1 MATAKNLKNQLAKNQ
16 KKGIKGNNPYKTIQD
31 LLKRMEPQIKKALPK
46 HMDPERLSRIAFTE
60 VRKNPKLLEC
70 STHSFLGAI
79 MTSAQLG
86 LEPGVLGHAYL
97 IPYYNKKTNSKE
109 VQFQIGYKGL
119 LDLVRR
125 SGEIESISARCVH
138 EKDEFDFEYG
148 LNEKLV
154 HKPNMNGDR
163 GNLTSVYAIAKFK
176 DGGYS
181 MIVMSKSDVEKIR
194 SRSKSPNNGPWVTD
208 YEAMARKT
216 VLKQLCK
223 YLPLSIE
230 VQRGLVADEST
241 KKEISED
248 MVEES
253 FDETD
258 WTDVTEV
265 QDFEY
270 SEEPNTKTETDEEKD
285 KEKTF
290 PNKAL
295 KDKS

>member
-1 MATAKNLKNQLAKNQ
+1 VATAKNLKSQLAKNQ

-46 HMDPERLSRIAFTE
+46 HLDPERLSRIALTE

-70 STHSFLGAI
+70 SRESFLGAI

-97 IPYYNKKTNSKE
+97 IPYYNKKTQSYE
-109 VQFQIGYKGL
+109 CQFQIGYKGL

-125 SGEIESISARCVH
+125 SGEIESIAARCVY
-138 EKDEFDFEYG
+138 ENDEFDFEYG

-154 HKPNMNGDR
+154 HKPNLDGDR
-163 GNLTSVYAIAKFK
+163 GSFESVYAIAKFK

-181 MIVMSKSDVEKIR
+181 MLVMSKSDVEKIR
-194 SRSKSPNNGPWVTD
+194 SRSKSPNVGPWVTD
-208 YEAMARKT
+208 YEAMAQKT
-216 VLKQLCK
+216 ILKQLCK

-230 VQRGLVADEST
+230 VQRGLVADETT
-241 KKEISED
+241 KKEISAD
-248 MVEES
+248 MVDDGS
-253 FDETD
+253 DVTD

-265 QDFEY
+265 QDYEY
-270 SEEPNTKTETDEEKD
+270 IEEPATKTEESESTE
-285 KEKTF
+285 EKTF

-295 KDKS
+295 KGNNE

>member
-1 MATAKNLKNQLAKNQ
+1 MATAKKIKSQLAKN
-16 KKGIKGNNPYKTIQD
+16 KNGIKSNPYKTIQD

-46 HMDPERLSRIAFTE
+46 HLDPERLSRIALTE

-70 STHSFLGAI
+70 SRESFLGAI

-86 LEPGVLGHAYL
+86 LEPGVLEHAYL

-109 VQFQIGYKGL
+109 VQFQIGYRGW

-125 SGEIESISARCVH
+125 SGEIESISSRCVF
-138 EKDEFDFEYG
+138 ENDEFDFEYG

-154 HKPNMNGDR
+154 HKPNLNGDR
-163 GNLTSVYAIAKFK
+163 GDFLAVYATAKHK

-194 SRSKSPNNGPWVTD
+194 SRSKTPNNGPWVTD

-216 VLKQLCK
+216 AIKQLCK

-230 VQRGLVADEST
+230 VQRGLVADETT

-248 MVEES
+248 MIGDSV
-253 FDETD
+253 DETD
-258 WTDVTEV
+258 WTEV
-265 QDFEY
+265 SEVNDYEY
-270 SEEPNTKTETDEEKD
+270 EEQSETKSEESDKEDT